1 MHDLKFLR
9 QHRDKVEAGIA
20 LKGVALDLTRFY
32 QIEERRLALL
42 HETEQL
48 KARRNAASEEIAEK
62 KRSKQDAGPQIA
74 AMRDLGDRVKALD
87 QELRQLEEESS
98 NLAAWIPNLPH
109 PSVPPGSDATQNQVV
124 RTWGTVRKFGFEPKP
139 HWDLATNLGLLDFE
153 RAAKIS
159 GSGFLL
165 FTGRG
170 ARLERALIQFMLDFH
185 VQHHGY
191 TEVSPPHVIRRAALF
206 GTGQLPKLEA
216 DMYHIG
222 EDDLFLNPTAEVPV
236 TNIYRDEIIDPGTLP
251 LKITAYCA
259 SYRREAGAAGRDTR
273 GMVRV
278 HQFDKVEL
286 VKVVAPETSYDEH
299 EKLAREVSDIFEA
312 LELPYRVLLLRSGDM
327 SFAAAKCYDFEVWS
341 PGTQAWLECS
351 SCSNFE
357 DFQARRMGMR
367 FRREAGSK
375 VEHPHTLNA
384 SGVALPRT
392 YATLLE
398 NHQQADGSVVL
409 PKALRPYLGGLE
421 VLKPSA

>member
-9 QHRDKVEAGIA
+9 QHRDRVEAGIA
-20 LKGVALDLTRFY
+20 LKGVQLDLTRFY

-42 HETEQL
+42 HEAEQL
-48 KARRNAASEEIAEK
+48 KARRNAASEDIARLK
-62 KRSKQDAGPQIA
+62 KSGGDAAGPIA
-74 AMRDLGDRVKALD
+74 AMRELGERVKDLD
-87 QELRQLEEESS
+87 QELRQLEEESM

-109 PSVPPGSDATQNQVV
+109 PSVPPGSDASQNKVL
-124 RTWGTVRKFGFEPKP
+124 RTWGEPPRFAFEPKP

-153 RAAKIS
+153 RASKIS

-170 ARLERALIQFMLDFH
+170 ARLERALINFMLDFH
-185 VQHHGY
+185 VERHGY
-191 TEVSPPHVIRRAALF
+191 TEVSPPHLVRRASLF
-206 GTGQLPKLEA
+206 GTGQLPKLEG
-216 DMYHIG
+216 DMYHVG

-236 TNIYRDEIIDPGTLP
+236 TNIYRDEIIEPGVLP
-251 LKITAYCA
+251 RNLTAHCA

-286 VKVVAPETSYDEH
+286 VKIVPPDTSYDEH
-299 EKLAREVSDIFEA
+299 EKLARDVSDIFEA
-312 LELPYRVLLLRSGDM
+312 LELPYRVLLLCSGDL

-341 PGTQAWLECS
+341 LGTQTWQECS

-367 FRREAGSK
+367 FRREAGAK
-375 VEHPHTLNA
+375 AEIPHTLNA

-398 NHQQADGSVVL
+398 NHQRADGSVVL
-409 PKALRPYLGGLE
+409 PKALRPYVGGLE
-421 VLKPSA
+421 AIEPGV